1 MTASHSRLLERV
13 EETLDALGV
22 TGAHVL
28 VAVSGGADSTVLA
41 QSLSRL
47 ADSFRLQVSFAHV
60 NHGLRGLE
68 SEADETAVSAF
79 AERCGRRLYLARLG
93 SEAVRERRAAAVSR
107 ERPSRQEAA
116 RELRAQAL
124 LTMRAESGADY
135 IATGHHADDQA
146 ETVLLRV
153 LRGCSPDSLA
163 GIREISADGIRI
175 RPLLRVS
182 RAEIVAYAREIGLE
196 WREDSSNRDPHYTR
210 NRLRNRW
217 LPALAREFNPQ
228 LLRAIG
234 NLAEAQQRDSEWL
247 EALVAAEAVH
257 RFRRAPSCM
266 EIAAEGWEALP
277 EALARRLVR
286 RVVIEMGGGRDLS
299 RVHLLRVLDFLR
311 TSRRPG
317 ATIQLPGGLRLR
329 RGAEAF
335 WLQAGEGEDHGVPP
349 KPAEPSPRRPGV
361 GGGRVLR

>member
-1 MTASHSRLLERV
+1 
-13 EETLDALGV
+13 
-22 TGAHVL
+22 
-28 VAVSGGADSTVLA
+28 
-41 QSLSRL
+41 
-47 ADSFRLQVSFAHV
+47 
-60 NHGLRGLE
+60 
-68 SEADETAVSAF
+68 
-79 AERCGRRLYLARLG
+79 
-93 SEAVRERRAAAVSR
+93 
-107 ERPSRQEAA
+107 
-116 RELRAQAL
+116 
-124 LTMRAESGADY
+124 
-135 IATGHHADDQA
+135 
-146 ETVLLRV
+146 VLLRV

-247 EALVAAEAVH
+247 EALVAAEAAH